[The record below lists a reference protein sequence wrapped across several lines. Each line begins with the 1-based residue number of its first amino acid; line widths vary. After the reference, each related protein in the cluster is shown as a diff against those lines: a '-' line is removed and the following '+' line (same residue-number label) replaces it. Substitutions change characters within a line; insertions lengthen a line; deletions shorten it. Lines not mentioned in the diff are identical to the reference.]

1 MEINEFR
8 KATEILLDELLGLKQ
23 EFLEMEEEFDDL
35 TEAGEAEEADKQARE
50 MEYVETCVED
60 VKRQLLR
67 LIEGA

>member
-1 MEINEFR
+1 MELNEFR
-8 KATEILLDELLGLKQ
+8 KASKILMDEFLDLRQ
-23 EFLEMEEEFDDL
+23 EYLEMEEEFDDL

>member
-1 MEINEFR
+1 MELNEFR
-8 KATEILLDELLGLKQ
+8 KASKILIDEFLDLRQ
-23 EFLEMEEEFDDL
+23 EYLEMEEEFDDL

-60 VKRQLLR
+60 VKKQLLR